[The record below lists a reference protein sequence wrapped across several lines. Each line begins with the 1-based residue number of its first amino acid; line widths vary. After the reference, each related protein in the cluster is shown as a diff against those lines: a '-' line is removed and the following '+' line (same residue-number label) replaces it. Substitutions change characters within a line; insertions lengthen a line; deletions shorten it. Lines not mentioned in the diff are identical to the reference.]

1 MDPGSCQM
9 GMPFVGGEV
18 CGSCQM
24 GMPFVGGEVCG
35 GGLCPALGRI
45 VGAEVCGCGKIVGIV
60 FDMAVPGEFCQMG
73 PELKIVGNVFDM
85 AYSSGGTGQ
94 LFA

>member
-1 MDPGSCQM
+1 M
-9 GMPFVGGEV
+9 GPE
-18 CGSCQM
+18 
-24 GMPFVGGEVCG
+24 
-35 GGLCPALGRI
+35 L
-45 VGAEVCGCGKIVGIV
+45 KIVGNV

>member
-1 MDPGSCQM
+1 MGMPFVGGTFCPGSCQM
-9 GMPFVGGEV
+9 GMP
-18 CGSCQM
+18 
-24 GMPFVGGEVCG
+24 G

-60 FDMAVPGEFCQMG
+60 FDMA
-73 PELKIVGNVFDM
+73 
-85 AYSSGGTGQ
+85 YSSGGTGQ